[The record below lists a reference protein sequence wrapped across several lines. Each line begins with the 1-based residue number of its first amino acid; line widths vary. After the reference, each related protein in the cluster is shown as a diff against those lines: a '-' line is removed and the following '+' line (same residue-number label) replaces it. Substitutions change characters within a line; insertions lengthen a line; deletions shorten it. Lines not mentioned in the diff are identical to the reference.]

1 LVVARFFDDFLPAHG
16 SASTGYNHTRQFPV
30 GQGLE
35 AIRGPPVTAA
45 GHRSRSSR

>member
-35 AIRGPPVTAA
+35 AIRGRFRADLVPAA
-45 GHRSRSSR
+45 CG